1 MPARPNH
8 ITPATENKLAALG
21 QQIRAYRKGLKLSAT
36 TVAQAAGMSRITLH
50 RIEAGEPA
58 VTMGA
63 YFNAMTALGIHFE
76 IVPIEHPEAIEPGR
90 DDDRRGWIPARI
102 KLADYP
108 QLKQLAWQVHGTDEL
123 TPTEAL
129 GIYVRNW
136 RHLDESL
143 LTQHE
148 KELIEALNAGLGEPH
163 TESKRVI
170 TKRRS

>member
-36 TVAQAAGMSRITLH
+36 TAAQAAGMSRITLH

-63 YFNAMTALGIHFE
+63 YFNAMTALGIHFGM
-76 IVPIEHPEAIEPGR
+76 VPIELPEHAEPVR
-90 DDDRRGWIPARI
+90 ADDRRGWIPARI
-102 KLADYP
+102 NLADYP

-129 GIYVRNW
+129 GIYERNW

-143 LTQHE
+143 LTKQE
-148 KELIEALNAGLGEPH
+148 KELIEALNAGLGERYAKIGAPPP
-163 TESKRVI
+163 SADF
-170 TKRRS
+170 